1 MKNKTT
7 KFKASKSGDL
17 KEKAKDVIEEKN
29 MKENYPEHVCVI
41 RWSSSMDEGGII
53 KLFSRDCPNTKL
65 KK

>member
-17 KEKAKDVIEEKN
+17 KEKAKDVIEEN
-29 MKENYPEHVCVI
+29 TKENYPENVCVI
-41 RWSSSMDEGGII
+41 RWSSLMDEGGII